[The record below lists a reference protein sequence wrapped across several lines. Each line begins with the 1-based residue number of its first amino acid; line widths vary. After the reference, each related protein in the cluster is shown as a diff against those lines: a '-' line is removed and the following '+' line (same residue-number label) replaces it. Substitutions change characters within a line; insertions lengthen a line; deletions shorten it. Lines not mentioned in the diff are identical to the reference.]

1 MLDFFF
7 PVVIFLLL
15 MIFVMVGVAFLTLL
29 ERKVLGYVHIRKG
42 PNSVGFIGILQPF
55 SDAIKLFS
63 SEQYFPLVSNY
74 LIYYF
79 SPIFGFFLSL
89 LVWLLIPYL
98 SGFISFEL
106 GLLFFLAC
114 TSLGVY
120 TVMIAGWSSN
130 SGYSLLGGLRALAQT
145 ISYEVSLA
153 FILLSFVVLISS
165 YNLVYFYSFQVY
177 LWLIFFSLPL
187 AFVWFISCLA
197 ETNRTPFD
205 FAEGESELVSG
216 FNVEY
221 GSGGFALIFLA
232 EYASIL
238 FMSLL
243 FCIIFLGSDLYS
255 FFFYVKL
262 VSISFLFIWVRGTLP
277 RFRYDKLMY
286 LAWSSFLPLSLNYL
300 LFFVGIKCF
309 ISSLL

>member
-1 MLDFFF
+1 MSIFFL
-7 PVVIFLLL
+7 VVVFVLLAICVL
-15 MIFVMVGVAFLTLL
+15 VGVAFLVLL
-29 ERKVLGYVHIRKG
+29 ERSVLGYVHIRKG
-42 PNSVGFIGILQPF
+42 PNSVGFIGLFQPF

-74 LIYYF
+74 LSYYF
-79 SPIFGFFLSL
+79 SPVFSLFLSL
-89 LVWLLIPYL
+89 LIWILIPYF

-106 GLLFFLAC
+106 GLLFFLCC

-120 TVMIAGWSSN
+120 TVMVAGWSSN
-130 SGYSLLGGLRALAQT
+130 SNYSLLGGLRSVAQT

-153 FILLSFVVLISS
+153 LILLSFVLLVCGYDLIDF
-165 YNLVYFYSFQVY
+165 YYFQSY
-177 LWLIFFSLPL
+177 LWLIFFTLPL
-187 AFVWFISCLA
+187 SFLWFISCLA

-216 FNVEY
+216 FNIEY
-221 GSGGFALIFLA
+221 GAGGFALIFLA

-243 FCIIFLGSDLYS
+243 FCVIFLGCDLDS
-255 FFFYVKL
+255 LFFY
-262 VSISFLFIWVRGTLP
+262 ISLSFISYVFIWVRGTLP

-300 LFFVGIKCF
+300 LFFLGVKLF
-309 ISSLL
+309 VLNLL

>member
-7 PVVIFLLL
+7 LVVVFFLL

-29 ERKVLGYVHIRKG
+29 ERSVLGYVHIRKG
-42 PNSVGFIGILQPF
+42 PNSVGFVGIFQPF
-55 SDAIKLFS
+55 SDAISLFS

-89 LVWLLIPYL
+89 LIWLLIPYL
-98 SGFISFEL
+98 SGFVSFEL

-130 SGYSLLGGLRALAQT
+130 SSYSLLGGLRALAQT

-153 FILLSFVVLISS
+153 FILFSFVILVFS
-165 YNLVYFYSFQVY
+165 YDLAFFHLFQVY

-187 AFVWFISCLA
+187 SFIWFISCLA

-221 GSGGFALIFLA
+221 GAGGFALIFLA

-262 VSISFLFIWVRGTLP
+262 AFISFLFVWVRGTMP

-286 LAWSSFLPLSLNYL
+286 LAWKSFLPLSLNYL
-300 LFFVGIKCF
+300 LFFIGVSCYLF
-309 ISSLL
+309 SLL

>member
-1 MLDFFF
+1 MLDFLFLA
-7 PVVIFLLL
+7 VVFLLL

-29 ERKVLGYVHIRKG
+29 ERSVLGYVHIRKG
-42 PNSVGFIGILQPF
+42 PNKVGFVGILQPF
-55 SDAIKLFS
+55 SDAIKLFTK
-63 SEQYFPLVSNY
+63 EQYFPLVSNY

-153 FILLSFVVLISS
+153 FILLSFVVLICS
-165 YNLVYFYSFQVY
+165 YNLVYFYSYQVY
-177 LWLIFFSLPL
+177 LWLIFISLPL
-187 AFVWFISCLA
+187 SFVWFISCLA

-221 GSGGFALIFLA
+221 GAGGFALIFLA

-262 VSISFLFIWVRGTLP
+262 TFISFLFIWVRGTLP

-300 LFFVGIKCF
+300 LFFVGVKCF
-309 ISSLL
+309 IFSLL